1 MKILAVATPGAGH
14 VNPMMSLIEAFLAQ
28 GDEVT
33 VAAGEDPGGAVARA
47 GAEFRQAGR
56 GEMDWF
62 ADLQARVLH
71 GLPGDGLAPE
81 RINHYFVPRLF
92 AEVAAPDMIDEV
104 VAIGRELGPDLVMFE
119 TYALAG
125 PLAAEVLGVPGV
137 HHLISPML
145 PHEVMVMADD
155 AVSPIWRS
163 FDCFTPGYGGVYRG
177 ITIEITPPSLE
188 GQSVPDGETLAMRP
202 APLPATGPA
211 HSDPPCVYL
220 TLGTMFGNSEVFR
233 TALAGLAGE
242 DVEVVVTVGADN
254 DPAALEPVPANARV
268 QRYIPQAELL
278 PRCSAIVHHGGSGTM
293 YGALAHGVPQVVL
306 PQGADNFVNG
316 WLLARCGAGV
326 TIGPK
331 EFSSDAVREGVRLV
345 LRQRSYGETG
355 RRLAKELAALP
366 EPGEV
371 ARTLRDRIMGS
382 LGAQSFPDPL
392 P

>member
-14 VNPMMSLIEAFLAQ
+14 VNPMMPLIEALLAL

-47 GAEFRQAGR
+47 GAVFRQAGR

-62 ADLQARVLH
+62 ADLGARVLH

-104 VAIGRELGPDLVMFE
+104 VAIGRELRPDFVLFE

-125 PLAAEVLGVPGV
+125 PLAADVLGVPGV
-137 HHLISPML
+137 HQLISPML
-145 PHEVMVMADD
+145 PHDVMALADD

-163 FDCFTPGYGGVYRG
+163 FDCFTPGYGGLYRG

-188 GQSVPDGETLAMRP
+188 GQSIPGGETLAMRP
-202 APLPATGPA
+202 VPLPVTGPA
-211 HSDPPCVYL
+211 RSDPPCVYL
-220 TLGTMFGNSEVFR
+220 TLGTMFGNAEVFL
-233 TALAGLAGE
+233 TAIAGLAGE
-242 DVEVVVTVGADN
+242 DVEVVVTVGADV
-254 DPAALEPVPANARV
+254 DPAALEPLPANTKV
-268 QRYIPQAELL
+268 GRYIPQAELL
-278 PRCSAIVHHGGSGTM
+278 PRCSATVHHGGSGTM
-293 YGALAHGVPQVVL
+293 YGSLAHGVPQVVL

-326 TIGPK
+326 TIGPDDVTP
-331 EFSSDAVREGVRLV
+331 EAVRDAVRLTLEEP
-345 LRQRSYGETG
+345 SYRDTG
-355 RRLAKELAALP
+355 RRLAAELAALP
-366 EPGEV
+366 EPAEV
-371 ARTLRDRIMGS
+371 ARTLHDRVNGV
-382 LGAQSFPDPL
+382 G
-392 P
+392 

>member
-14 VNPMMSLIEAFLAQ
+14 VNPMLPLIEAFLAQ

-33 VAAGEDPGGAVARA
+33 VAAGEDPGGAVSRS
-47 GAEFRQAGR
+47 GATFRQAGR
-56 GEMDWF
+56 GEMEWF
-62 ADLQARVLH
+62 GDLQARVLH

-104 VAIGRELGPDLVMFE
+104 VAIGRELEPDLVLFE

-145 PHEVMVMADD
+145 PHEVMALADD

-163 FDCFTPGYGGVYRG
+163 FDTSSPGYGGVYRG

-188 GQSVPDGETLAMRP
+188 GQAIPAGETLAMRP
-202 APLPATGPA
+202 APLPATGPVQ
-211 HSDPPCVYL
+211 SDPACVYL
-220 TLGTMFGNSEVFR
+220 TLGTLLGNTEVFR
-233 TALAGLAGE
+233 TALTGLADE
-242 DVEVVVTVGADN
+242 DVEVIVTVGANN
-254 DPAALEPVPANARV
+254 DPTALGPVPANATV
-268 QRYIPQAELL
+268 ERYIPQAELL

-293 YGALAHGVPQVVL
+293 YGSLAHGVPQVVL

-326 TIGPK
+326 TIGP
-331 EFSSDAVREGVRLV
+331 EDVTSEAVRSAVRLV
-345 LRQRSYGETG
+345 LGEPSYRDTG
-355 RRLAKELAALP
+355 RRLAAELAALP
-366 EPGEV
+366 EQAEV
-371 ARTLRDRIMGS
+371 ARTLSDRFSGR
-382 LGAQSFPDPL
+382 
-392 P
+392 

>member
-14 VNPMMSLIEAFLAQ
+14 VNPMLPLIEALLAQ

-47 GAEFRQAGR
+47 GAVFRRAGR

-71 GLPGDGLAPE
+71 GLPGDGLPPE

-104 VAIGRELGPDLVMFE
+104 VAIGRELEPDLVLFE

-125 PLAAEVLGVPGV
+125 PLAAEVLGVRGV

-145 PHEVMVMADD
+145 PHEVMALADD

-163 FDCFTPGYGGVYRG
+163 FDSFTPGYGGLYRG

-188 GQSVPDGETLAMRP
+188 GQTIPGGESLAMRP
-202 APLPATGPA
+202 ASLPSTGPA
-211 HSDPPCVYL
+211 HSHPPCVYL
-220 TLGTMFGNSEVFR
+220 TLGTMFGNAEVFR

-242 DVEVVVTVGADN
+242 GVEVVVTVGADN
-254 DPAALEPVPANARV
+254 DPAMLDPVPANTRV
-268 QRYIPQAELL
+268 ERYIPQAELL

-293 YGALAHGVPQVVL
+293 YGSLAHGVPQVVL

-316 WLLARCGAGV
+316 WLLARGGAGV
-326 TIGPK
+326 TIGP
-331 EFSSDAVREGVRLV
+331 EDLTPEAVRDAVRLV
-345 LRQRSYGETG
+345 LEQPSFRDAA
-355 RRLAKELAALP
+355 RRLAAELAALP
-366 EPGEV
+366 EPAEV
-371 ARTLRDRIMGS
+371 ARTLRDRIG
-382 LGAQSFPDPL
+382 GR
-392 P
+392 